1 MSFESLAIILAALS
15 FGSFCKGLTGLGLP
29 LVATPVIAAFLGVQ
43 HAVAV
48 LVIPAMVSNALLMWE
63 QRAHARALRDLPVLT
78 LVAAVGSVFGTW
90 SLVVLPDRVLALLV
104 AASVGAFLLVLLFQ
118 PNFRLGYHLS
128 RFISPWVGFVA
139 GAAQGATGISGP
151 VVGTYLRAFDLEPRA
166 YVFAA
171 ATWFQGIG
179 LIQIVALWQFGVL
192 TEPRLYE
199 GLLAVVPILVIVPLA
214 AKLTGII
221 PRRSFEGILMVF
233 LVIMGLK
240 LAASGI
246 FGV

>member
-48 LVIPAMVSNALLMWE
+48 LVIPALVSNALLMWE
-63 QRAHARALRDLPVLT
+63 HRAYSGALRDLPVLT
-78 LVAAVGSVFGTW
+78 IVASAGAVLGTW
-90 SLVVLPDRVLALLV
+90 SLVLLPERVLSLLV
-104 AASVGAFLLVLLFQ
+104 AASVAAFLAVLVFQ
-118 PNFRLGYHLS
+118 PNYRLPYDIS
-128 RFISPWVGFVA
+128 RFISPWVGFGA
-139 GAAQGATGISGP
+139 GAVQGATGISGP
-151 VVGTYLRAFDLEPRA
+151 VVGTYLRAFGLEPRA

-179 LIQIVALWQFGVL
+179 LIQMIALWQFGVL

-199 GLLAVVPILVIVPLA
+199 GLLAVIPILVVVPLA

-221 PRRSFEGILMVF
+221 PRRIFEVILMVF
-233 LVIMGLK
+233 LVVMGVK
-240 LAASGI
+240 LAADGI
-246 FGV
+246 LG